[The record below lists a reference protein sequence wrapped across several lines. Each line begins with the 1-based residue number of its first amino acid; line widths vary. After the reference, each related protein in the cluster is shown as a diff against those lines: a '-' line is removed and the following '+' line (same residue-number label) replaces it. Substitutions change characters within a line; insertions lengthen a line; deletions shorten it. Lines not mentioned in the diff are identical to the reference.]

1 MGKLL
6 TIIVILGVILVF
18 TFQNTDEVEVDFWPW
33 KIVVSKALLI
43 LASILFGLIAGI
55 VIAIVGRIRGKKS
68 LKVDDPF

>member
-18 TFQNTDEVEVDFWPW
+18 TFQNTDEVEVAFWPW

>member
-6 TIIVILGVILVF
+6 TIVVILGVILVF
-18 TFQNTDEVEVDFWPW
+18 TFQNTDEVEVVFWPW

>member
-18 TFQNTDEVEVDFWPW
+18 TFQNTGEVEVAFWPW

-55 VIAIVGRIRGKKS
+55 VIAIVGMIRGKKS